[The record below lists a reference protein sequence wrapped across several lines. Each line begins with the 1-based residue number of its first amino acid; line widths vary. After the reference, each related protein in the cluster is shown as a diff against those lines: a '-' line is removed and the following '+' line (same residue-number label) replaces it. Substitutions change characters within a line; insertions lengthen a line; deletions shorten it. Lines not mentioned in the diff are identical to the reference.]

1 MPIEKEEVSFTYDL
15 DELLDD
21 VPIEDREDAA
31 YDAGNVALDA
41 VKSYMAKQTSPVKG
55 EGKFQALSKDYKKI
69 KQKIAGNKKANL
81 KLFGDLDESM
91 EVEANDNS
99 FTISIREDNVEKAYN
114 HNTKKTKENPLPK
127 RQFLP
132 NDAKNETFKR
142 DVISKIKKEIKKYK
156 KTKTLPDSAI
166 APSVEIGVP
175 LETIFKQVKANKR
188 ELELAKN
195 IFKVTIKDIL

>member
-41 VKSYMAKQTSPVKG
+41 VKSYMAKQSSPVKG

-99 FTISIREDNVEKAYN
+99 FTISIREDNTEKAYN
-114 HNTKKTKENPLPK
+114 HNTGDTLPK